1 MTTLL
6 ALLPALGCAA
16 MTLHCARRMRTNTC
30 VPADHDEVAALRAEV
45 TRLRHQLEPDGPA
58 ADAIA
63 GTPR

>member
-16 MTLHCARRMRTNTC
+16 MTVHCARRMRTNTC
-30 VPADHDEVAALRAEV
+30 VPPHDDEAAALRAAV

-63 GTPR
+63 GTTR